1 MNIHVRF
8 GSGLVLGNGLSRITV
23 ALYPSSG
30 TMESSATVA
39 DLLKYLREQ
48 YPVAPLATA
57 VAVINGEHV
66 SLTTPLSDGQEVAL
80 LLPIAG
86 G

>member
-1 MNIHVRF
+1 MNILVRF

-23 ALYPSSG
+23 TLESG
-30 TMESSATVA
+30 ATVA
-39 DLLKYLREQ
+39 DLLKYLRER
-48 YPVAPLATA
+48 YPVAPIATA
-57 VAVINGEHV
+57 VAVISGEHV
-66 SLTTPLSDGQEVAL
+66 SSTTLLSDGQEVAL